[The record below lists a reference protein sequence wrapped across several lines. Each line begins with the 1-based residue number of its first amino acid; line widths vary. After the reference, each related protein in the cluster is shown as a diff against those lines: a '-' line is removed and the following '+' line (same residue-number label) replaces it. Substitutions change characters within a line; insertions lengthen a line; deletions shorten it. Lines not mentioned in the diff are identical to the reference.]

1 MYCNLWDGVLRGE
14 DARRFEE
21 GMNNVK
27 KVSEEERKRLFDNYD
42 KVRDRT
48 VQDVYDF
55 CKDKIA
61 LLVNHHKFQEDNIDD
76 SEIAFYILTV
86 YKEIQ
91 DYIKERSSDLKI

>member
-21 GMNNVK
+21 RINNVK

-55 CKDKIA
+55 CKDKIS
-61 LLVNHHKFQEDNIDD
+61 LLKDRHNYRECSTQDD
-76 SEIAFYILTV
+76 LVAEAKILLCEEIN
-86 YKEIQ
+86 
-91 DYIKERSSDLKI
+91 DYIKARSSDLKI